1 MGGIVPD
8 PMSVASGICAAGAL
22 LSSWQLRRRA
32 LRAETEIGHLH
43 AELAAER
50 HAASHDPLTGLPNRR
65 AFYRLAA
72 TLLTDAAGEPLI
84 AVVLDLNDFKQIND
98 QYGHAAGD
106 QVLISVAERLAG
118 FAGDNLVARLGGDE
132 FAGLLSTP
140 TVDRRWIEHATRRLS
155 ETVAA
160 PIRLSGCSVRVTA
173 SVGLAPVTG
182 PAQLTDALSRAD
194 ALMYQAKSLG
204 GARSPRQLVESA
216 AWSGVGP
223 ARRTARWREVTHRR
237 VGEGDQADR

>member
-1 MGGIVPD
+1 MGVFVPD

-32 LRAETEIGHLH
+32 LRAEAEIEHLQ

-72 TLLTDAAGEPLI
+72 TLLTDAAGQPLI
-84 AVVLDLNDFKQIND
+84 AIVLDLDDFKQIND
-98 QYGHAAGD
+98 RYGHAAGD
-106 QVLISVAERLAG
+106 QVLICVAERLAG

-132 FAGLLSTP
+132 FAGLLASP

-155 ETVAA
+155 ETLAA
-160 PIRLSGCSVRVTA
+160 PIRLTGCSVQVTA

-194 ALMYQAKSLG
+194 AAMYQAKSLG
-204 GARSPRQLVESA
+204 GSRSPRQLVDI
-216 AWSGVGP
+216 
-223 ARRTARWREVTHRR
+223 ARVAEC
-237 VGEGDQADR
+237 

>member
-1 MGGIVPD
+1 MGGFVPD

-32 LRAETEIGHLH
+32 LRAEAEIGHLQ

-72 TLLTDAAGEPLI
+72 ALLTDAAGQPLI
-84 AVVLDLNDFKQIND
+84 AIVLDLDDFKQIND
-98 QYGHAAGD
+98 RYGHAAGD

-132 FAGLLSTP
+132 FAGLLASP
-140 TVDRRWIEHATRRLS
+140 TIDRRWIEHATRRLA

-160 PIRLSGCSVRVTA
+160 PIRLSGVSVQVTA

-194 ALMYQAKSLG
+194 AAMYQAKSLG
-204 GARSPRQLVESA
+204 GNRSPRQLVDSVRLAE
-216 AWSGVGP
+216 
-223 ARRTARWREVTHRR
+223 R
-237 VGEGDQADR
+237 

>member
-1 MGGIVPD
+1 MGGLVPD

-32 LRAETEIGHLH
+32 VRAEAEIGHLQ

-72 TLLTDAAGEPLI
+72 ALLTDAAGQPLI
-84 AVVLDLNDFKQIND
+84 AVVLDLDDFKQIND
-98 QYGHAAGD
+98 RYGHAAGD

-132 FAGLLSTP
+132 FAGLLSSP
-140 TVDRRWIEHATRRLS
+140 TVDRVWIEHSTRRLA

-160 PIRLSGCSVRVTA
+160 PIRLNGCSVRVTA

-194 ALMYQAKSLG
+194 AAMYQAKSLG
-204 GARSPRQLVESA
+204 GARLPRQLVDSA
-216 AWSGVGP
+216 FLVE
-223 ARRTARWREVTHRR
+223 R
-237 VGEGDQADR
+237 

>member
-1 MGGIVPD
+1 MPD

-32 LRAETEIGHLH
+32 LRAEAEIGHLQ

-72 TLLTDAAGEPLI
+72 TLLTDAAGRPLI
-84 AVVLDLNDFKQIND
+84 AVVLDLDDFKLIND
-98 QYGHAAGD
+98 RYGHAAGD
-106 QVLISVAERLAG
+106 QVLISVAERLAA

-132 FAGLLSTP
+132 FAGLLASP
-140 TVDRRWIEHATRRLS
+140 TVDRRWIEHASRRLT
-155 ETVAA
+155 EMLAA
-160 PIRLSGCSVRVTA
+160 PIPLGSRSVRVTA

-182 PAQLTDALSRAD
+182 PGQLTEALSRAD
-194 ALMYQAKSLG
+194 EAMYQAKSLG
-204 GARSPRQLVESA
+204 TSRAPRQLVD
-216 AWSGVGP
+216 
-223 ARRTARWREVTHRR
+223 TARLAEC
-237 VGEGDQADR
+237 